1 MKKLFISMLAIAAL
15 ASCAKEEVIVAD
27 QGELIGFNSF
37 VENSTRAAV
46 DPSLN
51 TSNFKEFNVWGTVGG
66 VAIYSGDKVT
76 GDVGSNIVDGKET
89 MIWTCPTVK
98 QYWIKDAVYKFAALR
113 NEGAKTNVTCV
124 DNLPSEVKFDATAA
138 NVDLLYAKNYGANDN
153 GIIGQASNNAPV
165 NFNFEHLL
173 SKVKFTVQ
181 NNSTSAVGYSFNV
194 TNIDVKGAKTGTIV
208 LADKSW
214 KNKTA
219 ADVYEVADIAVASGV
234 ASQECANELL
244 LIPGEFEITFD
255 VEILCQGTKIST
267 HESATVNKVT
277 FAGGNSYNLV
287 ITVAVGEEITFS
299 VTEEPK
305 WTSNDDT
312 TLTL

>member
-1 MKKLFISMLAIAAL
+1 MKKLFISMLAVATL
-15 ASCAKEEVIVAD
+15 ASCAKDEVIVSD
-27 QGELIGFNSF
+27 PGELIGFNSF
-37 VENSTRAAV
+37 VENSTRAAA

-51 TSNFKEFNVWGTVGG
+51 ATNFKEFNVWGTVGG

-113 NEGAKTNVTCV
+113 NEGAKANVTCV

-138 NVDLLYAKNYGANDN
+138 NVDLLYAKNYGLNDN

-173 SKVKFTVQ
+173 SKVKFTVK

-194 TNIDVKGAKTGTIV
+194 TNIDVKGAKTGTVV

-234 ASQECANELL
+234 ASEECANELL
-244 LIPGEFEITFD
+244 LIPGEFDITFD

-299 VTEEPK
+299 VTEEPE
-305 WTSNDDT
+305 WTSNGDT
-312 TLTL
+312 NLTL

>member
-1 MKKLFISMLAIAAL
+1 MLAIAAL

-37 VENSTRAAV
+37 VENSTRADKAT

-51 TSNFKEFNVWGTVGG
+51 ASNFKEFNVWGTVGG

-76 GDVGSNIVDGKET
+76 GDVGSNIVEGKET

-173 SKVKFTVQ
+173 SKVKFTVK

-299 VTEEPK
+299 VTEEPE
-305 WTSNDDT
+305 WTSNSDT